1 MIRARFL
8 YVLLLVSTAGEAHA
22 DIIMLSCGGTV
33 ELIQG
38 GKQVNP
44 RGEKSSLAVKVDLA
58 AKTLGVDNE
67 TWPILGDASE
77 TVIVSMNEWRGSAT
91 LNRISGAISVHFFDY
106 GLRIFRGV
114 CKPAER
120 LF

>member
-1 MIRARFL
+1 M
-8 YVLLLVSTAGEAHA
+8 LLVSTASETHA
-22 DIIMLSCGGTV
+22 DIITLSCWGTV

-38 GKQVNP
+38 GEQVNP
-44 RGEKSSLAVKVDLA
+44 KGEKSSLAVKIDLA
-58 AKTLGVDNE
+58 AKTFGVDDE
-67 TWPILGDASE
+67 TWPILGDPSE

-91 LNRISGAISVHFFDY
+91 LNRISGAISVHFLDY

-114 CKPAER
+114 CKPAE